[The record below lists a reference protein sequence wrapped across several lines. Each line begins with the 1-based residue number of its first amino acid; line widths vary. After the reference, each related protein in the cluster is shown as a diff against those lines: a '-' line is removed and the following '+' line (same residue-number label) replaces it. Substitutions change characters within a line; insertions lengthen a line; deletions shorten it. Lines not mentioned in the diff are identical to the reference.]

1 MTIIINKANVA
12 KKPWKC
18 ALHDDKNCQSSRVI
32 YIICYKARPEP
43 GEIAAENVTFLP
55 KEKGIKANARKA
67 ENRVNRGKNREKQG
81 KNIAQKLKF
90 SAKTAVLGKKI
101 FICG

>member
-1 MTIIINKANVA
+1 MVKIAKARG
-12 KKPWKC
+12 
-18 ALHDDKNCQSSRVI
+18 L
-32 YIICYKARPEP
+32 YIICYKARPEL
-43 GEIAAENVTFLP
+43 GERAAENVTFLP

>member
-1 MTIIINKANVA
+1 MIKFG
-12 KKPWKC
+12 
-18 ALHDDKNCQSSRVI
+18 QSSRVI
-32 YIICYKARPEP
+32 YIICYKARPKP
-43 GEIAAENVTFLP
+43 GERAAENVTFLP

>member
-1 MTIIINKANVA
+1 MTRTRRENRR
-12 KKPWKC
+12 KC
-18 ALHDDKNCQSSRVI
+18 YFSTQRIRHKGKRTKV
-32 YIICYKARPEP
+32 
-43 GEIAAENVTFLP
+43 
-55 KEKGIKANARKA
+55 EK
-67 ENRVNRGKNREKQG
+67 RVNRGKNREKQG